1 MFLLKLS
8 AFVKRDLLNASSY
21 KFAFVSTF
29 LGIFFSSAT
38 FFFISKLISPDQS
51 QALAPYGGDYFS
63 FVIVGVALSGLLGL
77 LQEGLPGIIRSAQM
91 TGVLEALLVTQTS
104 IPTILLGSSLYS
116 LVLTSLRTVLHL
128 ALAIA
133 LFGMQLGTVNW
144 WGCLVVFFLTCV
156 CFLSIGILA
165 ASFIMVYK
173 MGNPFSWVFGSVAGL
188 LGGVFFPISVLPD
201 WLSWA
206 SRVIPITYSLEGL
219 RLSLLSSAN
228 FAEILP
234 NILALGAFGAV
245 LLPLSLVAFRLAV
258 FKAKRDGTITHY

>member
-1 MFLLKLS
+1 MFLLKLT
-8 AFVKRDLLNASSY
+8 AFVKRDFLNAASY
-21 KFAFVSTF
+21 KFAFLSTF

-38 FFFISKLISPDQS
+38 FFFISKLISPNQS

-63 FVIVGVALSGLLGL
+63 FVIIGVALSGLLGL

-91 TGVLEALLVTQTS
+91 TGVLESLLVTKTS

-116 LVLTSLRTVLHL
+116 LVLTSLRTILHL
-128 ALAIA
+128 ALAIV

-144 WGCLVVFFLTCV
+144 LGCIVVFFLTCV

-188 LGGVFFPISVLPD
+188 MGGVFFPISVLPD
-201 WLSWA
+201 WLRWVSY
-206 SRVIPITYSLEGL
+206 VIPITYSLEGL
-219 RLSLLSSAN
+219 RLSLLSSAG
-228 FAEILP
+228 FPEILT
-234 NILALGAFGAV
+234 NILALGVFGGV
-245 LLPLSLVAFRLAV
+245 LFPLSLVSFRWAV
-258 FKAKRDGTITHY
+258 IKAKRDGTITHY